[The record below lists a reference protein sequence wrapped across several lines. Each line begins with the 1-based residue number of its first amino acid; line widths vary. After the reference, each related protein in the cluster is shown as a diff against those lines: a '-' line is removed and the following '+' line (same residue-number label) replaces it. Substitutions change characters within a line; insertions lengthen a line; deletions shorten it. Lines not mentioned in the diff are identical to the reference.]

1 MKETEIIKEIN
12 KIIKSLNKIPEPFSV
27 DGIIKI
33 FENNSKKLIKNFSIY
48 FNKENGETILWYVS
62 NNKSDLKNGC
72 EYKLIA
78 RNYNFGFII
87 IESDIEKEY
96 LYLLINHFALIL
108 YSEKL
113 SFLANRDKLT
123 GIYNRGYVFRYLL
136 NKEKSKEIYS
146 IAIIDLDKFKHYND
160 SYGHN
165 VGDYILKTAVQ
176 VIKDSLKKISY
187 KSIFARYGGEEF
199 IIVFDINNKK
209 ELFNSMEFIRN
220 KINETDF
227 STEEYSLKATASL
240 GGAIKEKNITLDN
253 FIDKADKSLYKA
265 KQSGRNKSI
274 IED

>member
-1 MKETEIIKEIN
+1 MNEIKEIN
-12 KIIKSLNKIPEPFSV
+12 KIIKSLNEIPEPFSV

-33 FENNSKKLIKNFSIY
+33 FETNSKKIIKNFAIY
-48 FNKENGETILWYVS
+48 FNKENGDSVLWYIS
-62 NNKSDLKNGC
+62 NNKFDLKNGY

-78 RNYNFGFII
+78 RDYNFGFII
-87 IESDIEKEY
+87 IDSDIEKEY
-96 LYLLINHFALIL
+96 LYILINHFALIL

-123 GIYNRGYVFRYLL
+123 GIYNRGYIFRYLL
-136 NKEKSKEIYS
+136 NKEKSEEIYS
-146 IAIIDLDKFKHYND
+146 IVIIDLDKFKHYND

-165 VGDYILKTAVQ
+165 IGDYILKTATK

-187 KSIFARYGGEEF
+187 KSVFARYGGEEF
-199 IIVFDINNKK
+199 IIVFDINNKR

-220 KINETDF
+220 KISETDF

-253 FIDKADKSLYKA
+253 FIDKADKSLYNA
-265 KQSGRNKSI
+265 KKSGRNKSV

>member
-1 MKETEIIKEIN
+1 MNEIKEIN
-12 KIIKSLNKIPEPFSV
+12 KIIKSLNEIPEPFSV

-33 FENNSKKLIKNFSIY
+33 FENNSKKIIKNFALY
-48 FNKENGETILWYVS
+48 FYKENGETILWNIS
-62 NNKSDLKNGC
+62 NNKFDLKNGF
-72 EYKLIA
+72 KFQLIA
-78 RNYNFGFII
+78 RNYNFGFIV
-87 IESDIEKEY
+87 IESEIQKEY
-96 LYLLINHFALIL
+96 LYILVNHLSLIL

-113 SFLANRDKLT
+113 SFLANRDRLT

-146 IAIIDLDKFKHYND
+146 IVIIDLDKFKHYND

-199 IIVFDINNKK
+199 IIVFDINDK
-209 ELFNSMEFIRN
+209 EKLFNSMEFIRN

-227 STEEYSLKATASL
+227 STEEFSLKATASL
-240 GGAIKEKNITLDN
+240 GGAIKEENISLDD
-253 FIDKADKSLYKA
+253 FIDNADKSLYKA
-265 KQSGRNKSI
+265 KQTGRNKSI
-274 IED
+274 ILN

>member
-1 MKETEIIKEIN
+1 MKRELVIVMDFGGQYNQLVARRVRECNVYCEIYSYKTPLEKIKEITN
-12 KIIKSLNKIPEPFSV
+12 KDFKFYEV
-27 DGIIKI
+27 D
-33 FENNSKKLIKNFSIY
+33 
-48 FNKENGETILWYVS
+48 
-62 NNKSDLKNGC
+62 
-72 EYKLIA
+72 
-78 RNYNFGFII
+78 
-87 IESDIEKEY
+87 
-96 LYLLINHFALIL
+96 
-108 YSEKL
+108 
-113 SFLANRDKLT
+113 
-123 GIYNRGYVFRYLL
+123 LL

-240 GGAIKEKNITLDN
+240 GGAIKEKNISAKVSVQKDDSIETGSCTVTADN
-253 FIDKADKSLYKA
+253 GVIDANFKTQLAVLQSAFGIYK
-265 KQSGRNKSI
+265 GGL
-274 IED
+274 

>member
-1 MKETEIIKEIN
+1 MSKNSKCINIFEKDKKDLNLYQISILIIVFMTILQIGINSFKNNQLNEFISDYEYEKDLKTSEIN
-12 KIIKSLNKIPEPFSV
+12 TSS
-27 DGIIKI
+27 
-33 FENNSKKLIKNFSIY
+33 
-48 FNKENGETILWYVS
+48 S
-62 NNKSDLKNGC
+62 NN
-72 EYKLIA
+72 
-78 RNYNFGFII
+78 
-87 IESDIEKEY
+87 
-96 LYLLINHFALIL
+96 
-108 YSEKL
+108 
-113 SFLANRDKLT
+113 
-123 GIYNRGYVFRYLL
+123 L

-165 VGDYILKTAVQ
+165 VGDYILKTAVK
-176 VIKDSLKKISY
+176 VIKDSLKKLSY

-265 KQSGRNKSI
+265 KQTGRNKSI
-274 IED
+274 VD

>member
-1 MKETEIIKEIN
+1 MKEIN
-12 KIIKSLNKIPEPFSV
+12 KIIKSLNEIPEPFSV

-33 FENNSKKLIKNFSIY
+33 FENNSKKIIKNFAIY
-48 FNKENGETILWYVS
+48 FYKENGETILWNIS
-62 NNKSDLKNGC
+62 NNKFDLKNGF
-72 EYKLIA
+72 KFQLIA

-87 IESDIEKEY
+87 VESEIQKEY
-96 LYLLINHFALIL
+96 LYILINHLSLIL

-113 SFLANRDKLT
+113 SFLANRDRLT

-146 IAIIDLDKFKHYND
+146 IVIIDLDKFKHYND

-165 VGDYILKTAVQ
+165 VGDYILKTAVK
-176 VIKDSLKKISY
+176 VIKESLKKISY

-227 STEEYSLKATASL
+227 STEEYSLKATASF
-240 GGAIKEKNITLDN
+240 GGAIKEENISLDD
-253 FIDKADKSLYKA
+253 FIDNADKSLYKA
-265 KQSGRNKSI
+265 KQTGRNKSVI
-274 IED
+274 